1 MKTML
6 ELITTE
12 MEAAFEKAGYDK
24 ELAKVTLSNRPDLCE
39 YQCNGAMAAAKE
51 YKKAPFMIADEVVA
65 IVAGLAATD
74 VDGVASM
81 AGNITNELVSKLGM
95 KNLSKG
101 VKVEVLDGVV
111 TVDLTLNIEYGMNIL
126 ETSKKVQ
133 EKVKA
138 AIENMTGLEVA
149 DVNIHIASVDMENE
163 KGK

>member
-1 MKTML
+1 MSEENRGTHKL
-6 ELITTE
+6 Y
-12 MEAAFEKAGYDK
+12 EKDRIG
-24 ELAKVTLSNRPDLCE
+24 EV
-39 YQCNGAMAAAKE
+39 Q
-51 YKKAPFMIADEVVA
+51 IADEVVT
-65 IVAGLAATD
+65 IIAGLAATE